1 MGNVALLDVFQASDA
16 EEKFN
21 SNRGSWPWLSNI
33 SIAENIIEIT
43 DTAGD
48 NRSTSSVELDVKL
61 LDGSKLTDTR
71 NKEFYDLVIEYVE
84 VFRLHNPVIGAS
96 VHAQRIRSLLSF
108 ICWLSQ
114 YKIRSLAK
122 VTKTHLE
129 KFANDAAFGTEFSL
143 SIPEKVFNA
152 IKKQLLE
159 GRKLPFREANTFRRA
174 EIYKQVGVHALP
186 IRNFTYTARVLD
198 WYESQ
203 LKNGFKG
210 VELEKL
216 TVQDVLEE
224 LDLIPNVVTIQ
235 DLHRKLMPLE
245 EIWSWQ
251 HYFKSKPFQ
260 KNPFPEGSS
269 KAASRLGTASKRTKT
284 IPPKVAF
291 AMMRESANWVLNYG
305 DEILSLYSSGAN
317 AEIAIKRLSN
327 KGLNLNIRDGKQS
340 NNGVATLEGVV
351 RYLASACFT
360 VIASLTAR
368 RKEEIFDLGYQCIDE
383 ERGDGAY
390 WLTIYIEKT
399 SQRYDL
405 CPVPV
410 LVKKAINVL
419 EKLSENDISPM
430 KNS

>member
-1 MGNVALLDVFQASDA
+1 M
-16 EEKFN
+16 
-21 SNRGSWPWLSNI
+21 
-33 SIAENIIEIT
+33 
-43 DTAGD
+43 
-48 NRSTSSVELDVKL
+48 
-61 LDGSKLTDTR
+61 
-71 NKEFYDLVIEYVE
+71 
-84 VFRLHNPVIGAS
+84 
-96 VHAQRIRSLLSF
+96 
-108 ICWLSQ
+108 
-114 YKIRSLAK
+114 
-122 VTKTHLE
+122 
-129 KFANDAAFGTEFSL
+129 
-143 SIPEKVFNA
+143 
-152 IKKQLLE
+152 
-159 GRKLPFREANTFRRA
+159 
-174 EIYKQVGVHALP
+174 P
-186 IRNFTYTARVLD
+186 IRNFTYTTRILD

-203 LKNGFKG
+203 LKKDFEGI
-210 VELEKL
+210 ELEKL

-224 LDLIPNVVTIQ
+224 LDLIPNIVTIQ

-251 HYFKSKPFQ
+251 HYFKSEPFP
-260 KNPFPEGSS
+260 KNPFPEGAS

-305 DEILSLYSSGAN
+305 DEILDLYASGAD

-410 LVKKAINVL
+410 LVKKAINIL
-419 EKLSENDISPM
+419 EKLSE
-430 KNS
+430 KARG